1 MLVSV
6 FHGCDSIILLSWG
19 KIRSHRKGESEKILL
34 CKTKANEKAL
44 KKNDNL
50 SFRYEIARRQALQ
63 IAKHR
68 R

>member
-6 FHGCDSIILLSWG
+6 FQGRDMSWG

-34 CKTKANEKAL
+34 CKTKANEKTL

-50 SFRYEIARRQALQ
+50 SFRYEVARGRQTLQ